1 MQRMPVLA
9 KLLLLSTTE
18 KAAKQVEFDKQRT
31 LIYGGN
37 DSGKSSIVKSIY
49 WALGAEP
56 AIVNQNWHKAEITAV
71 LWFSLDNVDYAIL
84 RHKNQFAVF
93 DQNSTILNKFNRVS
107 TQLSPFLADKFSFKL
122 RLAMRDGR
130 MAVPPPAFL
139 YLPYYI
145 DQDASWDRTWSSF
158 SNISQFANW
167 KKDVAEFHVG
177 IRPGEYYELRG
188 KKLGV
193 ETAIC
198 DAELEQ
204 RIVSGILDRL
214 RKSFGSAEFDIELK
228 MFQHEIDILVQQCNK
243 LLIREN
249 EYRARFAELH
259 NEKSEL
265 TEQIRFA
272 GRAAADLDKDYQF
285 ATDTLHESEVA
296 CPVCG
301 TGYQNSFAERFSIA
315 ADEDR
320 ITTLISDLQDRVT
333 EIDIELTR
341 LNKEFTETTVEFSE
355 IRNLLQ
361 SKRETVTLGELLKK
375 EGKKEADTALNER
388 YEELSGILVA
398 RATELKEIKRQLV
411 ALTEKTRVKEIS
423 EFYLNRMKLDL
434 LSLKVENLP
443 EKTYKRID
451 SSVKET
457 GSSRPRALLAYYFS
471 ILHTIRKF
479 GDGTFCPV
487 VIDSPNQQAQDKV
500 SLKAMLAFIRDH
512 QPADSQLVLALEEDL
527 KVDIPGA
534 RIVLEN
540 PKYHMLRTEE
550 YKTVAELVVPMLTAT
565 LQMT

>member
-1 MQRMPVLA
+1 MRAFYEPSLWI
-9 KLLLLSTTE
+9 T
-18 KAAKQVEFDKQRT
+18 
-31 LIYGGN
+31 
-37 DSGKSSIVKSIY
+37 KSFSSRNRDLHHGL
-49 WALGAEP
+49 LGAEP

-71 LWFSLDNVDYAIL
+71 LWFNLNSVDYAIL

-93 DQNSTILNKFNRVS
+93 DEKSILVSKFNRVS
-107 TQLSPFLADKFSFKL
+107 TQLAPFLADKFSFKL

-130 MAVPPPAFL
+130 VAVPPPAFL

-145 DQDASWDRTWSSF
+145 DQDASWDRNWSSF

-193 ETAIC
+193 ETAISET
-198 DAELEQ
+198 ELEQ
-204 RIVSGILDRL
+204 KIVSGILDRL

-228 MFQHEIDILVQQCNK
+228 TFQHEIDILVQQCNK

-249 EYRARFAELH
+249 EYRSRFAELH

-272 GRAAADLDKDYQF
+272 ERAAADLDKDYHF
-285 ATDTLHESEVA
+285 ATDALHESEVA

-320 ITTLISDLQDRVT
+320 ITTLISDLQDRAA
-333 EIDIELTR
+333 EIDAELTR
-341 LNKEFTETTVEFSE
+341 LNKEFSETTAEFSE
-355 IRNLLQ
+355 IHNLLQ
-361 SKRETVTLGELLKK
+361 SKRETVTLGEILKK

-388 YEELSGILVA
+388 YEELGGVLVA
-398 RATELKEIKRQLV
+398 RAAELKEIKRQLL

-423 EFYLNRMKLDL
+423 EFYLNRMKLYL
-434 LSLKVENLP
+434 LNLKVENLS

-451 SSVKET
+451 SSIKET

-487 VIDSPNQQAQDKV
+487 VIDSPNQQAQDEV
-500 SLKAMLAFIRDH
+500 SLRAMLAFIRDH

-527 KVDIPGA
+527 QVDIPGT
-534 RIVLEN
+534 RIVLDN
-540 PKYHMLRTEE
+540 PKYQMLRAQE
-550 YKTVAELVVPMLTAT
+550 YKAVADVVIPMLTAT
-565 LQMT
+565 LHMT